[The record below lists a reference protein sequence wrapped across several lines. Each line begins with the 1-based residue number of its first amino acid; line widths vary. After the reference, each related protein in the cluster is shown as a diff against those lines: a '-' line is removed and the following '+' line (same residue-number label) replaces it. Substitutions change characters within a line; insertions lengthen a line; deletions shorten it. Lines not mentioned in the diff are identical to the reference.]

1 MWEREGGGR
10 MVTTTMMRGGR
21 GYRAVVAMMA
31 GVLWRCFG
39 EDWRR
44 REVMAVDVPQLG
56 VTTRQKVIN

>member
-1 MWEREGGGR
+1 

-31 GVLWRCFG
+31 GVLWRCFV